1 MHRAPRTLALTVIV
15 GAAFGLIAAFALNLE
30 KLGTSEGRAPTCNVN
45 PLIGCGASLD
55 SAQGALVGIPNPFI
69 GIVCWTAVLTLG
81 IVALAAPLP
90 RWLWLALGVGITGAM
105 ALVVWFAVQSIM
117 VLGVLCPWCLLTW
130 AVTVPVFVAVWV
142 FVVHARML
150 PAPRLVARAAS
161 VPGITVW
168 VSLLL
173 LAAIAVWAQMRL
185 DVLSAF

>member
-15 GAAFGLIAAFALNLE
+15 GAAFGLLAAFALSLE
-30 KLGTSEGRAPTCNVN
+30 KLVTSEGRAPTCNVN

-55 SAQGALVGIPNPFI
+55 SAQGALFGIPNPFI

-81 IVALAAPLP
+81 VVALAAPLP
-90 RWLWLALGVGITGAM
+90 RWLWLALAAGITGAM
-105 ALVVWFAVQSIM
+105 ALVVWFVVQSIM

-130 AVTVPVFVAVWV
+130 AVTVPLFVAVWV
-142 FVVHARML
+142 NVVRARML

-168 VSLLL
+168 ASLLL
-173 LAAIAVWAQMRL
+173 LVAIAVWAQMRL